1 MMMVGAELL
10 LPLVVSV
17 SCRFRIDRHG
27 GAVLLAGAVRT
38 VAAAGWM
45 QQEGHRCQRGTGGA
59 GCHRRPMRGI
69 SPDCLEIVWLL
80 GWSIYC
86 CIIVL

>member
-1 MMMVGAELL
+1 MVGAELL

-45 QQEGHRCQRGTGGA
+45 QQEGHRCQ
-59 GCHRRPMRGI
+59 
-69 SPDCLEIVWLL
+69 
-80 GWSIYC
+80 
-86 CIIVL
+86 